1 MREKVP
7 SHEAAADEGS
17 VSWYDRVADLYD
29 FATLGDRFYAD
40 MRRRAVAALDLQPG
54 DTVLDLF
61 CGTGV
66 DLPLLGAALKGQG
79 RIVAVDGSAAM
90 LTRSRTRA
98 CRLPEQVKVAL
109 EQIDLATADGRRTL
123 AARIETTR
131 PRAILIPLGLSVLES
146 WREVFLAAF
155 EAAPPGCRFAI
166 LDDYAARADL
176 GKRITDWF
184 GAADVSRPV
193 WRELEA
199 RAESFERWSRR
210 LLPLSSVEVFVAT
223 GTKPPS

>member
-1 MREKVP
+1 MERAP
-7 SHEAAADEGS
+7 GREAAPDQPS
-17 VSWYDRVADLYD
+17 VTWYDRIAGLYD
-29 FATLGDRFYAD
+29 LATLGDRFYAD
-40 MRRRAVAALDLQPG
+40 IRQQAVAALDLQPG
-54 DTVLDLF
+54 DTVLNLI

-66 DLPLLGAALKGQG
+66 DLPLLGAALDGQG
-79 RIVAVDGSAAM
+79 LIVAVDGSAAM
-90 LTRSRTRA
+90 LKRAGTRA
-98 CRLPEQVKVAL
+98 RRLPDAIEVVSEQL
-109 EQIDLATADGRRTL
+109 DLATADGRRAL
-123 AARIETTR
+123 SARIETAR

-210 LLPLSSVEVFVAT
+210 LLPLSRVEVFVAT